1 MNKYLELKEKHSKEV
16 NIFPMMF
23 AFSQKQFDEGMEKL
37 GLNKDDTKQIVSIG
51 AGGFIKKTDSE
62 LLDKMFEEQ
71 SKERKVAIENDIDGT
86 NFVKDMF
93 KYELNNHEYCY
104 TRGTQDTLNALGY
117 TIEEIRADKKLLNGL
132 NLAIQ
137 ECKNEDND

>member
-1 MNKYLELKEKHSKEV
+1 MNKYIELKEKHSKEV

-23 AFSQKQFDEGMEKL
+23 AFSLKQFDEGMEKL

>member
-1 MNKYLELKEKHSKEV
+1 
-16 NIFPMMF
+16 
-23 AFSQKQFDEGMEKL
+23 
-37 GLNKDDTKQIVSIG
+37 
-51 AGGFIKKTDSE
+51 
-62 LLDKMFEEQ
+62 
-71 SKERKVAIENDIDGT
+71 
-86 NFVKDMF
+86 MF

>member
-86 NFVKDMF
+86 NFVKDV
-93 KYELNNHEYCY
+93 
-104 TRGTQDTLNALGY
+104 
-117 TIEEIRADKKLLNGL
+117 
-132 NLAIQ
+132 
-137 ECKNEDND
+137 